1 MDMTKTLLRLG
12 HALVAA
18 LALGAGGAS
27 AVVDGITGPTFN
39 LTARA
44 DYITAGDGASLLA
57 WGYAP
62 DDPHPG
68 HFQGVMQYPGPTLIV
83 NEGDEVT
90 VNLRNALPMAAS
102 MVFPGQ
108 SGVTTSCDGAIPSGT
123 PGLLTCEAPADDAAT
138 TVTYTFTASQPG
150 TYLYHSGTRPDLQVE
165 MGLVGAIIVRPAGFD
180 ETTSRTAYGD
190 AGSAYDHEYLFLLTE
205 MDFQVHQQVAINL
218 MAGLPPE
225 TGVDTADFSSEYW
238 FINGRASPD
247 TMMAAGT
254 GTPWMPTQPYNA
266 MPRMFPGDRLLMRVI
281 GGGRDLHPLHHHGNN
296 SWTIARDGRLLES
309 VPGSGNPDLAVSD
322 FTLKVVPGST
332 YDAIFEWTGK
342 GLGWDIYGTVALNP
356 HDCTPDM
363 NGFDVTT
370 KEWCEDHNK
379 PLPVALPNQQDLAF
393 GGFWSGSPY
402 LGAAGALP
410 PGEGGLNANAG
421 YFHMWHSHTEKE
433 ITNNDIFPGGMMTM
447 VIIEPRVD
455 GVTIP

>member
-39 LTARA
+39 LTAKA
-44 DYITAGDGASLLA
+44 DYITAGDGASLLT
-57 WGYAP
+57 WGYASNDSGP
-62 DDPHPG
+62 FP
-68 HFQGVMQYPGPTLIV
+68 GVMQYPGPTMIV
-83 NEGDEVT
+83 TEGEQVTINLSNE
-90 VNLRNALPMAAS
+90 LPMPVS

-108 SGVTTSCDGAIPSGT
+108 SGVTTSCDGVVPVGT
-123 PGLLTCEAPADDAAT
+123 PGLLTCEAPADSAATT
-138 TVTYTFTASQPG
+138 TVTYTFTASHPG

-165 MGLVGAIIVRPAGFD
+165 MGLVGAIIVRPAGFS
-180 ETTSRTAYGD
+180 ESTNRTAYGD

-205 MDFQVHQQVAINL
+205 MDFQVHEQVAIN
-218 MAGLPPE
+218 MMTGLPPE
-225 TGVDTADFSSEYW
+225 TGVDTPDFSSEYW

-247 TMMAAGT
+247 TMMAAGA

-309 VPGSGNPDLAVSD
+309 VPGSGSPDLAVSD
-322 FTLKVVPGST
+322 FTIKVVPGST

-363 NGFDVTT
+363 NGFDFTT
-370 KEWCEDHNK
+370 KEWCDDHDK

-447 VIIEPRVD
+447 VIIEPRAE

>member
-1 MDMTKTLLRLG
+1 MTKTLLRLG

-27 AVVDGITGPTFN
+27 AVVDGITGPAFN
-39 LTARA
+39 LTAKA

-62 DDPHPG
+62 DDAHPG

-83 NEGDEVT
+83 NEGDVVT
-90 VNLRNALPMAAS
+90 VNLRNALPMPAS

-108 SGVTTSCDGAIPSGT
+108 SGVTTSCDDTIPSGT
-123 PGLLTCEAPADDAAT
+123 PGLLTCEAPADGAAT
-138 TVTYTFTASQPG
+138 MVTYTFTASHPG

-165 MGLVGAIIVRPAGFD
+165 MGLVGALIVRPAGFN
-180 ETTSRTAYGD
+180 ETSNRTAYGD

-205 MDFQVHQQVAINL
+205 MDFQVHEQVAINML
-218 MAGLPPE
+218 SGAPPE

-238 FINGRASPD
+238 FINGRAAPD

-296 SWTIARDGRLLES
+296 TWTIARDGRLLES

-356 HDCTPDM
+356 HDCTADM

-370 KEWCEDHNK
+370 KEWCDDHDK

-447 VIIEPRVD
+447 VIIEPRVE